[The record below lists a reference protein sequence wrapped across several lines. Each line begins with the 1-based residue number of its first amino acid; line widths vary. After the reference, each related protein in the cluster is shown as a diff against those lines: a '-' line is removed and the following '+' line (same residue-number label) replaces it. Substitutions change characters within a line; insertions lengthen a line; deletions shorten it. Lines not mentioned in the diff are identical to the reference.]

1 MRTNEE
7 IVEDIKKI
15 IAEHIQ
21 PVVESDGGEVVF
33 EDFKDGVVSVQMN
46 GACSGCPS
54 STATLKMGIENTL
67 CHFVPEV
74 NEVVAT
80 NIGSNFPPFMYNF
93 R

>member
-1 MRTNEE
+1 MRTSEE
-7 IVEDIKKI
+7 VIEDIKKV

-80 NIGSNFPPFMYNF
+80 NIEHLFDF

>member
-1 MRTNEE
+1 MRTSEE
-7 IVEDIKKI
+7 VIEDIKKV

-74 NEVVAT
+74 TEVVAS
-80 NIGSNFPPFMYNF
+80 NIDTGFSPFMFNF